1 MPVIG
6 VWEKEESG
14 KWPENIKQQCLIIS
28 LTGERQI
35 QLKFSKPTQKKKKD
49 NYKENYTLACH
60 GWVAEHSKLK

>member
-1 MPVIG
+1 MKYILMPNMPVIG

-35 QLKFSKPTQKKKKD
+35 QLKFSKPTQKKK
-49 NYKENYTLACH
+49 ER
-60 GWVAEHSKLK
+60 